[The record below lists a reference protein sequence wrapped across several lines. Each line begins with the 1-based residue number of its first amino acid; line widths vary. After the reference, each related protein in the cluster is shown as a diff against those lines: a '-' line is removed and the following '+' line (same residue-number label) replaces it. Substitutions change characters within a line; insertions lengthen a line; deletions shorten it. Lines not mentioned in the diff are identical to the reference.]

1 MSNDEP
7 MTSADRIRRAKYI
20 SWFCTGLA
28 SLSLALTFL
37 LVLTLAQVG
46 MRYRVLATAISKLP
60 MKTESSASIEPL
72 NKGVSDADLI
82 TEAFIREFVINRYS
96 IIPDVKEMTRR
107 FSHGGPIHRFS
118 SSEMYAPFA
127 KQKEVKKRMK
137 DFEEATP
144 VDVEIRGVSHIGRV
158 WTVEFDKRTVLPG
171 GKVSV
176 ASFVT
181 SLEVDY
187 LPSRVSFNPNALN
200 PLGMVIIYYKK
211 PAPVKSM

>member
-7 MTSADRIRRAKYI
+7 MTSSDRIRRAKYI

-46 MRYRVLATAISKLP
+46 MRYRVLASAIPKLP
-60 MKTESSASIEPL
+60 MATESFASIEPL
-72 NKGVSDADLI
+72 NKRVSDIDLI
-82 TEAFIREFVINRYS
+82 TEAFIREFIINRYS
-96 IIPDVKEMTRR
+96 VIPDVKEMTRR

-118 SSEMYAPFA
+118 SPAMYAPFA

-137 DFEEATP
+137 DLEGATP
-144 VDVEIRGVSHIGRV
+144 VDVEIREVSHIGRV
-158 WTVEFDKRTVLPG
+158 WTVEFDKRTVLPN
-171 GKVSV
+171 GKVSI

-181 SLEVDY
+181 SVEVDY
-187 LPSRVSFNPNALN
+187 WPSRVSFDPNALN
-200 PLGMVIIYYKK
+200 PIGMVIIKYQK
-211 PAPVKSM
+211 PSLVKNT